1 MTMAI
6 AIMMM
11 MFVNMV
17 NVQFKG
23 PGRFIEIKAIN

>member
-1 MTMAI
+1 MAM

-17 NVQFKG
+17 KEQFKG
-23 PGRFIEIKAIN
+23 PERFIEIKGIN